1 MCFFIDF
8 GTVWERCW
16 EGFEIGLEVLGASR
30 ATIGRLFLRLVFR
43 TLSKRALRSS
53 WVRFWLDFEGFGR
66 GLGRI
71 LGEFGEIYRER
82 FPAPCQRPGGFLLV
96 FHNARNLKNSDFT
109 QGKCIFLENLI
120 FRDRCSKVSK
130 MKFIYRR

>member
-16 EGFEIGLEVLGASR
+16 EGFEKGLEALGASR

-43 TLSKRALRSS
+43 TLSKRALGGS
-53 WVRFWLDFEGFGR
+53 WVGFWLHFDGFGR

-71 LGEFGEIYRER
+71 LG
-82 FPAPCQRPGGFLLV
+82 GFWESLE
-96 FHNARNLKNSDFT
+96 
-109 QGKCIFLENLI
+109 GKKL
-120 FRDRCSKVSK
+120 
-130 MKFIYRR
+130 